1 MCNFQK
7 WNLNGEVYL
16 VSFCIV
22 VAFYIEKKT
31 VSIEGFF
38 FSPMNLITPE
48 SGLYINV
55 QHNEKHPSLIMGIA
69 KIGAAK
75 IGV

>member
-1 MCNFQK
+1 
-7 WNLNGEVYL
+7 
-16 VSFCIV
+16 
-22 VAFYIEKKT
+22 
-31 VSIEGFF
+31 
-38 FSPMNLITPE
+38 MNLITPE